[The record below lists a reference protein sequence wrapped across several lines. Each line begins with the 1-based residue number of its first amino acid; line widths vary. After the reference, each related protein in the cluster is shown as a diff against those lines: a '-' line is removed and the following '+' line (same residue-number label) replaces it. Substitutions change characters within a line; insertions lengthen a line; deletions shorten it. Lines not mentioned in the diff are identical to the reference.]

1 MRYLFFILIPLSF
14 ISCARD
20 VEIRYKE
27 VLIPS
32 KCEVVKRHRPSQS
45 SSVVEQI
52 ARLLGYIELLEKDI
66 EICRGEE

>member
-27 VLIPS
+27 VLLPS
-32 KCEVVKRHRPSQS
+32 KCEVVKRHRPPQS
-45 SSVVEQI
+45 GSVVEQI

-66 EICRGEE
+66 KVCRGEE